1 MRELLLGA
9 VRTQDLIEAEQI
21 RRVRFPLE
29 LVAAPGEAHADERGA
44 RIARL
49 ADTGRGRNVFPRT
62 AKVREYVFK
71 TVKGVLDAVLGFES
85 SCRYVANPSING
97 M

>member
-1 MRELLLGA
+1 MLFGA
-9 VRTQDLIEAEQI
+9 PLAQDLIEAEQI

-29 LVAAPGEAHADERGA
+29 LVAAPREPHADQSRA

>member
-1 MRELLLGA
+1 MRELLLGP
-9 VRTQDLIEAEQI
+9 VRAQDLIEAKQI
-21 RRVRFPLE
+21 RCVRFPLE
-29 LVAAPGEAHADERGA
+29 LVAAPREPHADQRRA

-49 ADTGRGRNVFPRT
+49 ANTGRGRNVFPRT

-71 TVKGVLDAVLGFES
+71 TVKGVLDAVFRLES
-85 SCRYVANPSING
+85 SCRYVANPGING